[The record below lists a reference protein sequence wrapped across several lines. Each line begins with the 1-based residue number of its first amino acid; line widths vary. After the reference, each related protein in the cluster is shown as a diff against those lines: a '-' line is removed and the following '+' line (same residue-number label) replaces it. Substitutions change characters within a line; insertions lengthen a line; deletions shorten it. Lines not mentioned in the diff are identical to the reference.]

1 MYLFLHLA
9 EQLYNEMIGCTTEEK
24 AYYSAGLVS
33 LQLEFVKRQPSNVKD
48 LIRLVKYWRKTCIAD
63 KSTRKTR
70 LPSSYPLELITI
82 HCWEKAEKPQSFDKR
97 VGFKAVLLKLVDN
110 CDIDVR
116 WFNYYDEALAKR
128 GIKRINKRFV
138 FVPAQGKIASK
149 SQEGGCPFKSG
160 GGERRTS

>member
-1 MYLFLHLA
+1 
-9 EQLYNEMIGCTTEEK
+9 MIGCTTKEK

-33 LQLEFVKRQPSNVKD
+33 LQVEFVKGQPSNVKD

-63 KSTRKTR
+63 KSTGKTR

-97 VGFKAVLLKLVDN
+97 VGFKAVLLKLVEN
-110 CDIDVR
+110 CNIDVR
-116 WFNYYDEALAKR
+116 WLNYYDEALAKR

-149 SQEGGCPFKSG
+149 GQEGGCPVKSG
-160 GGERRTS
+160 GGERRTF